1 MDRKLILLLL
11 LPAFTLV
18 PAVYEVWLL
27 PQKFSFQPGEK
38 AVVTITTS
46 NDFSGDP
53 VDVQKE
59 SIEKTAHY
67 FLSGSE
73 DLKAAVKEGAK
84 DHLDITLSREGTHLV
99 AMQSVPVSVKVDA
112 EEFNTY
118 LKDQGLDEAY
128 SQREKTNALGKEGNE
143 TYSWYAKL
151 LLQAGKAGDD
161 TYKKIVGTPLEIIPE
176 KNPYMLKT
184 GDFIRF
190 KIVWQGK
197 PLFGAMVKVFIK
209 KNSRTGL
216 QTIYTRQD
224 GMIEVPVSGGGS
236 WMVSVVKMIPSKNAQ
251 ADWRSFRASL
261 VFGIE

>member
-1 MDRKLILLLL
+1 MNRKLILLLL
-11 LPAFTLV
+11 LPAFTLL
-18 PAVYEVWLL
+18 PAVYEIWLL
-27 PQKFSFQPGEK
+27 PQKFLFQPGEK
-38 AVVTITTS
+38 AVVAITTS

-53 VDVQKE
+53 LDVKKDG
-59 SIEKTAHY
+59 IEKATHY

-84 DHLDITLSREGTHLV
+84 DHFEVTLSREGTHLI
-99 AMQSVPVSVKVDA
+99 ATQSVPASVKVDA

-118 LKDQGLDEAY
+118 LKDQGLDDVYA
-128 SQREKTNALGKEGNE
+128 QREKTNTLSKEGNE

-151 LLQAGKAGDD
+151 LLQTGKAGDD
-161 TYKKIVGTPLEIIPE
+161 TYRKAVGTPLEIIPE
-176 KNPYMLKT
+176 KNPYLLKT

-216 QTIYTRQD
+216 QTIYTGQD